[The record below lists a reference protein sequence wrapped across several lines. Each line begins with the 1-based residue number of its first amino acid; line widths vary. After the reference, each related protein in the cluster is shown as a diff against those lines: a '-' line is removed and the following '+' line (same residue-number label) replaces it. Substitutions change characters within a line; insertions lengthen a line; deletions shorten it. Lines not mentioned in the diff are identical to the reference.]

1 MSKKK
6 WIYDDY
12 EDEDLVL
19 DKKTKRRLERA
30 AREREA
36 QLQREEERVVQE
48 NPEEAAQNDLM
59 GQIVALCKEC
69 RWREALLLGREAV
82 RNAEA
87 AGNPEMAMGLSGALE
102 KIEKSMRRQMLAG
115 LLEKSQE
122 LLKKEFFPDVCE

>member
-12 EDEDLVL
+12 EDDDLVL

-36 QLQREEERVVQE
+36 QMQREEERVAQE

-59 GQIVALCKEC
+59 SQIAVLCQGC

-82 RNAEA
+82 RSAEA
-87 AGNPEMAMGLSGALE
+87 AGNPEMAQGLSGALE

-115 LLEKSQE
+115 LLEMSQE